1 MRSPPSHSDTRN
13 GHETPASLRSY
24 LPPASANTADSQF
37 AVRLLTSAISAALES
52 NDDLFLFPSDDDTDA
67 DRFASAPAPPPAN
80 NSKDDRFETLAG
92 AHLQSAQ
99 QNADHK
105 LFGVDALGGTTTRR
119 YIEGLPSESE
129 DYETIEGSS
138 VADGDRIDPNLI
150 KTLLG

>member
-1 MRSPPSHSDTRN
+1 M
-13 GHETPASLRSY
+13 TPNAE
-24 LPPASANTADSQF
+24 SQLT
-37 AVRLLTSAISAALES
+37 VRLLTHAISAALES
-52 NDDLFLFPSDDDTDA
+52 NDGLFQFPTDDDTDA
-67 DRFASAPAPPPAN
+67 DRFPGALASPIADL
-80 NSKDDRFETLAG
+80 KEDRFEILSD

-99 QNADHK
+99 HTVEHT

-138 VADGDRIDPNLI
+138 VADGDRINPNLI